1 MSVMAQVLV
10 RDIHYGVAVFIL
22 GQVVLGLV
30 EQEPVLLIP
39 VLLE

>member
-1 MSVMAQVLV
+1 MAQVLV
-10 RDIHYGVAVFIL
+10 REIHHVVAVFIL
-22 GQVVLGLV
+22 DQVVLGLV

>member
-1 MSVMAQVLV
+1 MSVMAQVLG
-10 RDIHYGVAVFIL
+10 REIHGGGGAFIL

>member
-1 MSVMAQVLV
+1 MAQVLV
-10 RDIHYGVAVFIL
+10 REIHHAVAVLIL